1 MLKHHLLDRG
11 MIFGEKGDNMYKKE
25 FICDSCSSQFIIVH
39 DMYDPVIQC
48 PFCGHEI
55 HDDEEYEE
63 FEE

>member
-1 MLKHHLLDRG
+1 

-39 DMYDPVIQC
+39 DMYDAVAHC
-48 PFCGHEI
+48 PFCGHDL

-63 FEE
+63 IDE